1 MAAFKELESKIETAI
16 SSVKTPG
23 NHRARPGEDPREA
36 LMTLGQKFEHDA
48 IKLSMMYSDGKP
60 PKMEDS
66 IGLAEYVQKDTD
78 QFLAWCNAVQNESP
92 VMKREVEEAAMAML
106 EGMKNIVHL
115 VIEKKFKEG
124 PSSRMVGEQ
133 IMSGH
138 EKLKK
143 ISKNEAQGVQKEV
156 LKDAAAVKTVLVD
169 VKEMLENAATHAM
182 EDMGLEEGGREK
194 KEATMDDMM
203 NMDVGLDPE
212 ETKVVEACVVMVEAC
227 MAVLKASVRV
237 IAAKLRDQAAAPTDQ
252 QPLPYETLA
261 QASKVFTRGAE
272 DLGALCVLDQSQC
285 KPTAG
290 VVLSGLEQACKA
302 IAEIGGS
309 KEGVEEHV
317 KNAEE
322 ALGKAKAAKGV
333 L

>member
-1 MAAFKELESKIETAI
+1 MASLEDALAAFKELESKIETAI

-182 EDMGLEEGGREK
+182 EDMGLEEGG
-194 KEATMDDMM
+194 AGD
-203 NMDVGLDPE
+203 MDVGLDPE

-290 VVLSGLEQACKA
+290 VVLGGLEQACKA